1 MRRNWLK
8 VCFYSSDGKVWKRLV
23 NIGTGND
30 GQMVRVILV
39 PRFDA
44 TGEIVVLDLE
54 TLEPELVSFRVET

>member
-1 MRRNWLK
+1 
-8 VCFYSSDGKVWKRLV
+8 
-23 NIGTGND
+23 
-30 GQMVRVILV
+30 MVRVILV